1 MYPKIIN
8 RENNITVNLLP
19 KELFKNSNQL
29 NESKS
34 NKLIM
39 NLPIKEA
46 RKEFEKKYLINQ
58 VNRFGGNISKTA
70 NFIGM
75 ERSALHRKIKNI
87 GVKK

>member
-58 VNRFGGNISKTA
+58 VNRFGGYISKTA

>member
-8 RENNITVNLLP
+8 RGNNITVNLLP

-58 VNRFGGNISKTA
+58 VKYF
-70 NFIGM
+70 
-75 ERSALHRKIKNI
+75 KNC
-87 GVKK
+87 